1 MRVLHEFGCFFA
13 TDTLKAEKFDITARR
28 IVIETGSHPA
38 IAQILGLQDLTYLIN
53 QTLFRLNEAPDHL
66 IILGRGPIGVEMA
79 QAHARKVIEVTLIK
93 VA

>member
-13 TDTLKAEKFDITARR
+13 TYTLQTGKFDITARS

-38 IAQILGLQDLTYLIN
+38 IAQILGLQDLSYLIN
-53 QTLFRLNEAPDHL
+53 ETLFRLNEAPDHL
-66 IILGRGPIGVEMA
+66 IILGGGPIGVKMA
-79 QAHARKVIEVTLIK
+79 QAHARKVLEITLIK